1 MYGDWSSNETMHLTN
16 TQTATGTASSP
27 EGTNIINDTYT
38 KMTSDILAERTLND
52 FLSEHPGELVRTG
65 SPLFVCTVLPPHWRS
80 NKTLPVA
87 FKVVALGDVGDGTV
101 VTVRA
106 GNDENYC
113 AELRNSTAVMK
124 NQVAKFNDLR
134 FVGRS
139 GRGKSFTLTIMV
151 STSPPQV
158 ATYNKAIKVTVDGPR
173 EPRSKTRQQQQFHF
187 AFGQRPF
194 PFAASDPLSGFR
206 MPPIGNCNNMPQF
219 GLSSTNSHWGYGA
232 AGAYSPYFTPS
243 TLGSCAAPAAQ
254 FNTPALGFSG
264 SAPDQS
270 TTQDAFTTSS
280 TVSSLIPDASATDL
294 DQHLGLVTSQNH
306 TTNHS
311 LNPAHSSSLLVPR
324 YSSNHTTDFAISGPR
339 SLSDNSSA
347 AESPVQ
353 DDLLTPQTAPG
364 VNHVNNTTNFNLHQN
379 MPQSSYSSGNCNNS
393 IYPVLPGL
401 LYSQLYSAANQ
412 SHNFHSLH
420 THHSSQTHHNDIQ
433 TVMDHLSS
441 SNQRQMNGS
450 TDLLLS
456 NNGTCAAAANRQ
468 DDGHTRGLSTQG
480 PRGPAQNGDA
490 VVWRPY

>member
-1 MYGDWSSNETMHLTN
+1 MHLTAN
-16 TQTATGTASSP
+16 TQTATGSAASP

-52 FLSEHPGELVRTG
+52 FLSEHPGELIRTG

-87 FKVVALGDVGDGTV
+87 FKVVALGDIGDGTV

-139 GRGKSFTLTIMV
+139 GRGKSFTLTITV
-151 STSPPQV
+151 STQPPQV

-194 PFAASDPLSGFR
+194 PFAASDPLTGFR

-219 GLSSTNSHWGYGA
+219 GLTSTNSHWGYGA

-243 TLGSCAAPAAQ
+243 SLGSCAAPTATQ

-264 SAPDQS
+264 STPDQTS
-270 TTQDAFTTSS
+270 SQDAFGSTAVTSLLPDTTS
-280 TVSSLIPDASATDL
+280 TDL
-294 DQHLGLVTSQNH
+294 DQHLGLVSSQTH
-306 TTNHS
+306 SNHS
-311 LNPAHSSSLLVPR
+311 QSSSHSASLLVPR
-324 YSSNHTTDFAISGPR
+324 YSSNHTDFSLSGPR

-353 DDLLTPQTAPG
+353 DDLLTQSSLG
-364 VNHVNNTTNFNLHQN
+364 VNHVNNTNFPLHQN
-379 MPQSSYSSGNCNNS
+379 MTPTTYSSSNCNNS
-393 IYPVLPGL
+393 LYPVLPASL

-420 THHSSQTHHNDIQ
+420 SHSSQGHHNDLQ
-433 TVMDHLSS
+433 TVMDQLST
-441 SNQRQMNGS
+441 SNQRQMNGT
-450 TDLLLS
+450 TDLLLTNNGSCAAAAQRQDDHSRGLS
-456 NNGTCAAAANRQ
+456 NNGTQ
-468 DDGHTRGLSTQG
+468 
-480 PRGPAQNGDA
+480 RGPAQNTDA
-490 VVWRPY
+490 VWRPY

>member
-1 MYGDWSSNETMHLTN
+1 MHLTN
-16 TQTATGTASSP
+16 AQTPNTASAASP
-27 EGTNIINDTYT
+27 ESSSLINDTYT
-38 KMTSDILAERTLND
+38 KMTSDILAERTVND

-87 FKVVALGDVGDGTV
+87 FKVVALGDIGDGTV
-101 VTVRA
+101 VTVKA
-106 GNDENYC
+106 GNDENFC
-113 AELRNSTAVMK
+113 AELRNCTAVMK

-158 ATYNKAIKVTVDGPR
+158 TTYNKAIKVTVDGPR

-194 PFAASDPLSGFR
+194 PFAASDPLSSFR
-206 MPPIGNCNNMPQF
+206 MPPIGNCNNMTQF
-219 GLSSTNSHWGYGA
+219 GLTTTNSHWGYSA

-243 TLGSCAAPAAQ
+243 TLGSCAASSTQ

-264 SAPDQS
+264 ATPDQTS
-270 TTQDAFTTSS
+270 AQDAFATGSAVS
-280 TVSSLIPDASATDL
+280 TLLPDGASTDL
-294 DQHLGLVTSQNH
+294 DQHLGLISSQNH
-306 TTNHS
+306 ANHPQTTPHT
-311 LNPAHSSSLLVPR
+311 SSLLVPR
-324 YSSNHTTDFAISGPR
+324 YSTNHTEFNLSGPR

-353 DDLLTPQTAPG
+353 DDLLTSQPTLG
-364 VNHVNNTTNFNLHQN
+364 VNHINSSSTTNFPLHQN
-379 MPQSSYSSGNCNNS
+379 MSQAAYSSSNCNNS

-401 LYSQLYSAANQ
+401 LYSQLYSAANHQ
-412 SHNFHSLH
+412 PHNFHSLH
-420 THHSSQTHHNDIQ
+420 THGAQSHNDLQ
-433 TVMDHLSS
+433 SVMDHLSTNT
-441 SNQRQMNGS
+441 NQRQMNGS
-450 TDLLLS
+450 TDLLL
-456 NNGTCAAAANRQ
+456 NNGTCAAAAQRQ
-468 DDGHTRGLSTQG
+468 DDGHSRVLNSNGQ
-480 PRGPAQNGDA
+480 RGPGQNADA

>member
-1 MYGDWSSNETMHLTN
+1 MHLTN
-16 TQTATGTASSP
+16 NAQTPTTATTASPDSSSL
-27 EGTNIINDTYT
+27 INDTYT

-52 FLSEHPGELVRTG
+52 FLSEHPGELMRTG

-87 FKVVALGDVGDGTV
+87 FKVVALGDIGDGTV

-173 EPRSKTRQQQQFHF
+173 EPRSKTILSFLGQQQQFHF

-194 PFAASDPLSGFR
+194 PFAATDPLSSFR
-206 MPPIGNCNNMPQF
+206 MPPIGNCNNMTQF
-219 GLSSTNSHWGYGA
+219 GLTTTNSHWGYSA

-243 TLGSCAAPAAQ
+243 TLGSCAATTTQ
-254 FNTPALGFSG
+254 FTTPALGFSG
-264 SAPDQS
+264 ATPDQ
-270 TTQDAFTTSS
+270 TTAQDAFTTSS
-280 TVSSLIPDASATDL
+280 TVSTLLPDASATDI
-294 DQHLGLVTSQNH
+294 DQHLGLMSQTH
-306 TTNHS
+306 TNH
-311 LNPAHSSSLLVPR
+311 AQGATHASSLLVPR
-324 YSSNHTTDFAISGPR
+324 YSSTHTDFSLSGPR

-347 AESPVQ
+347 ADSPVQ
-353 DDLLTPQTAPG
+353 DDLLGSQTTLG
-364 VNHVNNTTNFNLHQN
+364 VNHINNSSTTTNFPLHQN
-379 MPQSSYSSGNCNNS
+379 MSQAAYPTSNCNNS

-401 LYSQLYSAANQ
+401 LYSQLYSAANHQ
-412 SHNFHSLH
+412 PHNFHSLH
-420 THHSSQTHHNDIQ
+420 SHHTAQPHNDLQ
-433 TVMDHLSS
+433 SVMDHLST
-441 SNQRQMNGS
+441 NTNPRQMNGTS
-450 TDLLLS
+450 DLLLNS
-456 NNGTCAAAANRQ
+456 GTCAAAAQRQ
-468 DDGHTRGLSTQG
+468 DDAHNRVMNSNG
-480 PRGPAQNGDA
+480 PRGPGQNGDA